1 MEPSS
6 GLAGWLAG
14 ALYATQ
20 QLDLLGPLHPPTVV
34 LAVPTLCID
43 RCIGD
48 ASIPAPRVNDS
59 SLHSLQWLTALGDRD
74 DQLY

>member
-6 GLAGWLAG
+6 GLAGWLPG

-34 LAVPTLCID
+34 LAVPTLYFLGAT
-43 RCIGD
+43 RF
-48 ASIPAPRVNDS
+48 A
-59 SLHSLQWLTALGDRD
+59 LTAA
-74 DQLY
+74 